1 MILAKVFCGDMIMT
15 LRWILVPVLA
25 IAVAACAPL
34 SSYWS
39 GQSRSE
45 VFEPIT
51 VRVSGFG
58 AYQHAQNDR
67 VDPRKRLLARRASQL
82 DAYRNLAE
90 RVYGT
95 VIYGSSTV
103 NDFVLQNDSFRTYV
117 DSYIRGARMVAVN
130 EHSDGVVETVMELRL
145 EPRFRE
151 CVAKVADDQ
160 VQDVCAIPMPRRN
173 DRVGDVEAR
182 RTDSLYYLD

>member
-1 MILAKVFCGDMIMT
+1 MT

-25 IAVAACAPL
+25 FAVAACAPVG
-34 SSYWS
+34 SY
-39 GQSRSE
+39 RSDQARTE
-45 VFEPIT
+45 TFEPIT

-58 AYQHAQNDR
+58 TYENVQADR
-67 VDPRKRLLARRASQL
+67 VNTRKRLLARRASQL

-160 VQDVCAIPMPRRN
+160 VQDVCALPMPRRN

>member
-1 MILAKVFCGDMIMT
+1 MT
-15 LRWILVPVLA
+15 LRWTLVPVLA
-25 IAVAACAPL
+25 FALAACAPVGGYQH
-34 SSYWS
+34 STQDDSNT
-39 GQSRSE
+39 
-45 VFEPIT
+45 FEPIT

-58 AYQHAQNDR
+58 TYEDVREDR
-67 VDPRKRLLARRASQL
+67 LNTRKRLMARRASQL

-103 NDFVLQNDSFRTYV
+103 NDFVVHNDTFRTYV

-151 CVAKVADDQ
+151 CVSRVADDQ
-160 VQDVCAIPMPRRN
+160 VRDVCVIPMPRHN

-182 RTDSLYYLD
+182 RTNSLYYLD

>member
-1 MILAKVFCGDMIMT
+1 MEELKVYSGDKIMT

-25 IAVAACAPL
+25 FALAACAPVG
-34 SSYWS
+34 SYRD
-39 GQSRSE
+39 GSRGTSTE
-45 VFEPIT
+45 FEPIT

-58 AYQHAQNDR
+58 TYQDVREDR
-67 VDPRKRLLARRASQL
+67 VNPRKRLMARRASQL

-173 DRVGDVEAR
+173 DRV
-182 RTDSLYYLD
+182 

>member
-1 MILAKVFCGDMIMT
+1 MT
-15 LRWILVPVLA
+15 LRWTLIPVLVFA
-25 IAVAACAPL
+25 LSACAPV
-34 SSYWS
+34 
-39 GQSRSE
+39 GGHRQSQQDNARE
-45 VFEPIT
+45 FKPIT
-51 VRVSGFG
+51 VRVSGFST
-58 AYQHAQNDR
+58 YEDVREDR
-67 VDPRKRLLARRASQL
+67 LNTRKRLMARRASQL

-103 NDFVLQNDSFRTYV
+103 NDFVVHNDTFRTYV

-145 EPRFRE
+145 EPRFRQ
-151 CVAKVADDQ
+151 CVARVSEDQ
-160 VQDVCAIPMPRRN
+160 VRDVCAIPLPRHN

-182 RTDSLYYLD
+182 RTNSLYYLD

>member
-1 MILAKVFCGDMIMT
+1 MT
-15 LRWILVPVLA
+15 LRWVLLCVLLPLNLVG
-25 IAVAACAPL
+25 C
-34 SSYWS
+34 SSIWGGS
-39 GQSRSE
+39 QETDRSDSANRR
-45 VFEPIT
+45 FEPIT

-58 AYQHAQNDR
+58 TYENVGQDR
-67 VDPRKRLLARRASQL
+67 VNPRKRLMARRVSRL

-95 VIYGSSTV
+95 VIFGSSTV
-103 NDFVLQNDSFRTYV
+103 NDFVLNNDSFRTYV

-145 EPRFRE
+145 EPRFRN
-151 CVAKVADDQ
+151 CVAQVADDQ
-160 VQDVCAIPMPRRN
+160 VRDVCAIPMPRRS
-173 DRVGDVEAR
+173 DRAGDVEAG

>member
-1 MILAKVFCGDMIMT
+1 MT
-15 LRWILVPVLA
+15 VRWTLVPVLIFA
-25 IAVAACAPL
+25 LSACAPVG
-34 SSYWS
+34 SYRDS
-39 GQSRSE
+39 PQDAARE
-45 VFEPIT
+45 LEPIT

-58 AYQHAQNDR
+58 TYENVREGRLDA
-67 VDPRKRLLARRASQL
+67 RKRLMARRASQL

-103 NDFVLQNDSFRTYV
+103 NDFVVHNDTFRTYV

-130 EHSDGVVETVMELRL
+130 EHNDGVVETVMELRL
-145 EPRFRE
+145 EPRFRD
-151 CVAKVADDQ
+151 CVARVSDDQ
-160 VQDVCAIPMPRRN
+160 VREVCAIPMPRHN

-182 RTDSLYYLD
+182 RTNSLYYLD